1 MGKTENA
8 LLGYYNSN
16 RRFAEL
22 TNGWIFGGKNYVKP
36 EDVTDTDRR
45 QEHRGPDGKMTHQR
59 YRDIAKEIKG
69 VAIHLIVGD
78 ELQEHVD
85 YTMPL
90 RVMDMDLMGYL
101 KQKNDISETYRE
113 KGTEG
118 FSTDEFLS
126 KFQQTDR
133 LIPEITL
140 VIYMGDRPWDGAKS
154 LHELLNMSE
163 LPEEARGYIENYRL
177 HILDVKHTP
186 DEEFLKFPSD
196 IRYLLKFIKN
206 TKDKEALRRLMEQA
220 KQEYVE
226 KDTFLAILRYVDEPE
241 LWEWNEKST
250 EKEDEKNMCKAF
262 REMVADLKMEGEQL
276 GRLKMTINQVQKK
289 IQKGK
294 NLAEVAEEME
304 ETEDNI
310 KPVYETVKAN
320 PNDNVDEL
328 IGKLK
333 KLMGLE

>member
-1 MGKTENA
+1 M
-8 LLGYYNSN
+8 
-16 RRFAEL
+16 
-22 TNGWIFGGKNYVKP
+22 
-36 EDVTDTDRR
+36 
-45 QEHRGPDGKMTHQR
+45 
-59 YRDIAKEIKG
+59 
-69 VAIHLIVGD
+69 
-78 ELQEHVD
+78 QEHVD

-90 RVMDMDLMGYL
+90 RVIDMDLMGYL
-101 KQKNDISETYRE
+101 KQKNDISERYRD

-126 KFQQTDR
+126 KFQETDR

-140 VIYMGDRPWDGAKS
+140 VIYMGECPWDGAKS
-154 LHELLNMSE
+154 LHEL
-163 LPEEARGYIENYRL
+163 
-177 HILDVKHTP
+177 
-186 DEEFLKFPSD
+186 LKFPSD

-206 TKDKEALRRLMEQA
+206 TKDKEALRSLMEQA
-220 KQEYVE
+220 KQEHVE

-276 GRLKMTINQVQKK
+276 GRLKMTINQVEKK

-294 NLAEVAEEME
+294 TLAEVAEEME
-304 ETEDNI
+304 ETEANI

-328 IGKLK
+328 IEKLQ
-333 KLMGLE
+333 KLMGLEG